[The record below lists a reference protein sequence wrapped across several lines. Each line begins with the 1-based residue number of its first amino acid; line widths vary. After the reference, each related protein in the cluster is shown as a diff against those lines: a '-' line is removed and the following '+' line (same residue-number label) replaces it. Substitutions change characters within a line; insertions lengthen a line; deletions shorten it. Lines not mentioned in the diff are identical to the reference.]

1 LFIAQPTLSRQ
12 MQRLEQLAGTP
23 LLQRRRDGVRLTAA
37 GTVLPQAARDML
49 PAVGHAVAQTRQA
62 AGPGRPRLR
71 FVPPEDLPDSLTVPA
86 TSRLRSAAD
95 AGEVAIT

>member
-12 MQRLEQLAGTP
+12 MQRLEQIAGTP
-23 LLQRRRDGVRLTAA
+23 LQQRRRDGVRLTAA

-49 PAVGHAVAQTRQA
+49 SAVGHAVAQTRQA
-62 AGPGRPRLR
+62 AALGRPR
-71 FVPPEDLPDSLTVPA
+71 FVLPEDLPDSLTIPA
-86 TSRLRSAAD
+86 TPRLRSAAD